1 MLDLHRL
8 TLLRELSLRGT
19 IAAVADSTG
28 VSASAISQHLAT
40 LEREAAVPLLRR
52 TGRTLAL
59 TPAALRLVARAEELL
74 ATMEVAE
81 AELRDPGKDLAG
93 TVRLAVF
100 QSAALTLIP
109 GALLRVRDEHP
120 QLRVV
125 MTQREP
131 AAALADT
138 AARDFDVVVAEEY
151 PHHSAPHYANI
162 EKMPLTHD
170 EILLAVPRSGPFA
183 GIGSLADAGDAA
195 WIMEP
200 SGAASRH
207 FAEQACRVAGFEPDI
222 RFETAD
228 LQAHAHLVE
237 EGLGVALIPGLMWR
251 SRRIDAVALELDGNP
266 HRTVF
271 TAVRRSA
278 RRSPAVETVR
288 QALKTQAQ
296 ALAMAGR

>member
-1 MLDLHRL
+1 MMDLHRL

-28 VSASAISQHLAT
+28 LSASAISQHLAT
-40 LEREAAVPLLRR
+40 LEREAGVPLLRR
-52 TGRTLAL
+52 TGRTLTL
-59 TPAALRLVARAEELL
+59 TPAAVRLVERAEQLL

-81 AELRDPGKDLAG
+81 AELHDPSEDLAG

-109 GALLRVRDEHP
+109 GALLRLSREHP

-151 PHHSAPHYANI
+151 PHHSAPHYPNI
-162 EKMPLTHD
+162 ERMPLTHD
-170 EILLAVPRSGPFA
+170 EILLAVPRTGPFA
-183 GIGSLADAGDAA
+183 GIASLADAGRAP

-200 SGAASRH
+200 QGAASRH
-207 FAEQACRVAGFEPDI
+207 FAEQSCRMAGFEPDV

-251 SRRIDAVALELDGNP
+251 ARSIDADAVALNGAP

-278 RRSPAVETVR
+278 RRSPAVEAVR
-288 QALKTQAQ
+288 RALRDQAQ
-296 ALAMAGR
+296 ALAIR